1 MIARVLDEAR
11 DPVAR
16 AKIIPAYIEIM
27 LATGETKPA
36 RDAAGELSAIADNH
50 DAELLR
56 ALAHQGHGAVL
67 LAEGQPHNAVEWLR
81 RAWSAWQ
88 ELDVRYE
95 AARVRVLI
103 GLACR
108 ALGDEQSAAL
118 DLDAARHA
126 FQELGATPDLLRA
139 ESLLRQPEG
148 GAGGLTPREVDVLR
162 LIAAGKTNRAI
173 GDELVISEKTVA
185 RHVSNI
191 LTKLGVPSRAAATA
205 FAYDH
210 HIV

>member
-1 MIARVLDEAR
+1 
-11 DPVAR
+11 
-16 AKIIPAYIEIM
+16 M
-27 LATGETKPA
+27 LVVGETKSA
-36 RDAAGELSAIADNH
+36 REAAGELSAIADSH

-56 ALAHQGHGAVL
+56 ALAHQAYGAVL
-67 LAEGQPHNAVEWLR
+67 LAEGQAQTAVEWLR
-81 RAWSAWQ
+81 RAWSTWM
-88 ELDVRYE
+88 ELDVRHE
-95 AARVRVLI
+95 AARVRMLI

-108 ALGDEQSAAL
+108 ALGDEQSAVL
-118 DLDAARHA
+118 DLDAARYT

-139 ESLLRQPEG
+139 ESLLRQGEG

-162 LIAAGKTNRAI
+162 LVAAGKTNRAI

-205 FAYDH
+205 YAYDH